1 MKTFCVLALLFSF
14 TGSAAEARRG
24 ADPDSPQKD
33 AFYWVPVAPEL
44 SPFAGFRI
52 EDFELEVV
60 GGRTKVE
67 YSLPLHLVGVHHEI
81 HFFGPAAPD
90 AQGNLVLTGENG
102 TLHCRAATAECRA
115 KYENLPINREGAVAR
130 IREISVDEAEAV
142 AREAVFQSFSTEGI
156 GFMIFP
162 R

>member
-1 MKTFCVLALLFSF
+1 MFSF
-14 TGSAAEARRG
+14 ILNSAEARRRP
-24 ADPDSPQKD
+24 DPATPQKD

-44 SPFAGFRI
+44 SAFAGFRI

-60 GGRTKVE
+60 DGQTKVE
-67 YSLPLHLVGVHHEI
+67 YTLPLHLVGVLHKL

-90 AQGNLVLTGENG
+90 DQGNLVLTGENG

-115 KYENLPINREGAVAR
+115 KYEKLPVNRDGALAR
-130 IREISVDEAEAV
+130 IREISASEAEAG
-142 AREAVFQSFSTEGI
+142 ARAAVFQSFSTEGI
-156 GFMIFP
+156 GFLIFP